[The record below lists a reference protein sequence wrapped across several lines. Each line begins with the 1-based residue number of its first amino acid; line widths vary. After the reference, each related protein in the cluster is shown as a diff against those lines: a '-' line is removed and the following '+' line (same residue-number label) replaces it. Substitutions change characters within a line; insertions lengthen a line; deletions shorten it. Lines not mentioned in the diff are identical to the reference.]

1 MLKVLKVI
9 FLVILTAQ
17 IGLAQNGKLKTIVI
31 DAGHGGKDPGTH
43 RGSSKEKN
51 IALSIALKLGKKIE
65 EGLPDIK
72 VIQTRKKDVFIDLS
86 ERAAIANRN
95 KADLFICIHVNAN
108 PHSSKLSGT
117 EIYTLGL
124 HRTEDNLEL
133 AKRENEVILMEENY
147 KKTYKGYDPNSPLA
161 HIMMANFQNAFM
173 KQSVALASKTS
184 KKIAS
189 VTGLKN
195 RGVKQAGFIVLWQT
209 SMPAIYVETGYIT
222 NPTDK
227 KFLDS
232 ESGREKMAEAIFQ
245 ALKAYKEEVE
255 KK

>member
-1 MLKVLKVI
+1 MLKVLKVLFIAI
-9 FLVILTAQ
+9 FATQ
-17 IGLAQNGKLKTIVI
+17 ITLAQTGKLKTIVI

-43 RGSSKEKN
+43 RGDSKEKQ
-51 IALSIALKLGKKIE
+51 IALAISLKLADKIQKGMPE
-65 EGLPDIK
+65 TK
-72 VIQTRKKDVFIDLS
+72 VVLTRKKDVFIELS

-133 AKRENEVILMEENY
+133 AKRENEVILMEDNY
-147 KKTYKGYDPNSPLA
+147 KKSYKGYDPNSPLA

-173 KQSVALASKTS
+173 AQSVTLASRTS

-195 RGVKQAGFIVLWQT
+195 RGVKQAGFVVLWQC
-209 SMPAIYVETGYIT
+209 SMPSIYVETGYIT
-222 NPTDK
+222 NATDK

-232 ESGREKMAEAIFQ
+232 ESGKEKMAEAIFQ
-245 ALKAYKEEVE
+245 ALKAYNDEV
-255 KK
+255 K

>member
-1 MLKVLKVI
+1 MLKVLKVLYIAI
-9 FLVILTAQ
+9 FATQIAIAQ
-17 IGLAQNGKLKTIVI
+17 TGKLKTIVI
-31 DAGHGGKDPGTH
+31 DPGHGGKDPGTH
-43 RGSSKEKN
+43 RGNSKEKD
-51 IALSIALKLGKKIE
+51 IALAIALKLANKIQKGMPE
-65 EGLPDIK
+65 TK
-72 VIQTRKKDVFIDLS
+72 VILTRKKDVFIELS

-173 KQSVALASKTS
+173 AQSVTLASRTS
-184 KKIAS
+184 KKIAAN
-189 VTGLKN
+189 TGLKN
-195 RGVKQAGFIVLWQT
+195 RGVKQAGFVVLWQC
-209 SMPAIYVETGYIT
+209 SMPSIYVETGYIT
-222 NPTDK
+222 NDNDK

-232 ESGREKMAEAIFQ
+232 ESGKEKMAEAIFQ
-245 ALKAYKEEVE
+245 ALRAYNDEMK
-255 KK
+255 

>member
-1 MLKVLKVI
+1 MLKVLKVVFIAI
-9 FLVILTAQ
+9 FAAQ
-17 IGLAQNGKLKTIVI
+17 IAFAQTGKLKTIVI

-43 RGSSKEKN
+43 RGSSKEK
-51 IALSIALKLGKKIE
+51 SIALDISLKLSDKIQKGMPE
-65 EGLPDIK
+65 SK
-72 VIQTRKKDVFIDLS
+72 VILTRKKDVFIELS

-133 AKRENEVILMEENY
+133 AKRENEVILMEDNY
-147 KKTYKGYDPNSPLA
+147 KKSYKGYDPSSPLA

-173 KQSVALASKTS
+173 AQSVTLASRTS
-184 KKIAS
+184 KKIAAI
-189 VTGLKN
+189 TGLKN
-195 RGVKQAGFIVLWQT
+195 RGVKQAGFVVLWQC
-209 SMPAIYVETGYIT
+209 SMPSIYVETGYIT
-222 NPTDK
+222 NANDK

-232 ESGREKMAEAIFQ
+232 EAGKEKMAEAIFQ
-245 ALKAYKEEVE
+245 ALKAYNDEVR
-255 KK
+255 